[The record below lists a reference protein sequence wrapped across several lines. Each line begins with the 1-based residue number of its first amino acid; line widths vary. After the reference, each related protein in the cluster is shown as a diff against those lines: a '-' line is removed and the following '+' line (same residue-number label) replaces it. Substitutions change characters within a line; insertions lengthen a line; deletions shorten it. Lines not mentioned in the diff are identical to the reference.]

1 MIEYCKLKIK
11 ETIDIAPIPRP
22 RPQSVSLETVQNR
35 RPVMYM
41 KRRTSGSTNGKE
53 QVNPPGE
60 GRESQVTSP
69 SATNETPASPV
80 ASAGSSNSVKS
91 DSTSDLRHRSCPPT
105 AQEARSAT
113 SGVFSQASSDKT
125 ITAQTEVL
133 QGGCL
138 PGDSLQVKVSVDHT
152 KAIKSMQ
159 GVIATFY
166 RLSRI
171 DTHPALP
178 LGPADQRSKARYED
192 YYPKSRTGLGGLSLS
207 SSGSSRTF
215 RQDLAQSIAPLIVD
229 PKTLTAISRTSIQVP
244 DHIFPSIGGVPG
256 TMISFKYFVEI
267 VIDLR
272 GKMGQDR
279 IRPRF
284 SMTHTA
290 QHAYEDPKVNVVN
303 AADGYTFLTTP
314 GFNFL
319 ITDQIRR
326 QKGVVFTKT
335 EIILGTRDSTRARG
349 KQKADDTN
357 GIDQNIPS
365 PRLSDPP
372 SFSALVNGNHITES
386 PNRHLD
392 SRFTPPLQQP
402 LLTPPSA
409 PPEEE
414 LDEKSR
420 IRRAETTLLPS
431 APPDSSSSSNGQEP
445 VPSAPLVFGED
456 DLLHRYMY
464 PQPAPRYEAPAVAVA
479 AAPQGVQDPINHGN
493 NVHHGQSN
501 RTPNESPI
509 TSNEDKQEL
518 ERKRLQVLASSPYD
532 SGIEDSVNE
541 RNSTID
547 ASLQASTEPAT
558 TSHGNNSNNQQA
570 LEQPSLADAEQ
581 SSKSGRSSQSEPDRE
596 QGDEPTQDV
605 GKADSSSVSEEPGQR
620 EADNSPDSCTN
631 VDRVSAGNNEH
642 LPAYMR

>member
-22 RPQSVSLETVQNR
+22 RPQSVSLETIQNR
-35 RPVMYM
+35 RPVIYM
-41 KRRTSGSTNGKE
+41 KRRTSGSTTGKE
-53 QVNPPGE
+53 QIPPPEE

-80 ASAGSSNSVKS
+80 ASGGSSNSVKS
-91 DSTSDLRHRSCPPT
+91 DSTSDLRRRSCPPT

-349 KQKADDTN
+349 KQKAEDTN
-357 GIDQNIPS
+357 GTDQNLPS

-392 SRFTPPLQQP
+392 SRFTPPPLQQP
-402 LLTPPSA
+402 LLTPPLA

-431 APPDSSSSSNGQEP
+431 APPESTPSSNVQEP
-445 VPSAPLVFGED
+445 LPSAPFVFGED
-456 DLLHRYMY
+456 DLLHRYVY
-464 PQPAPRYEAPAVAVA
+464 SQPAPRYEAPGVA
-479 AAPQGVQDPINHGN
+479 AAPQSIQDPTNHEN
-493 NVHHGQSN
+493 NVHHGQSD
-501 RTPNESPI
+501 RTTNENPLPP
-509 TSNEDKQEL
+509 TGDKQEL
-518 ERKRLQVLASSPYD
+518 ERQRLQLLASSPYD
-532 SGIEDSVNE
+532 SGIEDTVVE
-541 RNSTID
+541 PNSTFD
-547 ASLQASTEPAT
+547 ASLQASTEPAPI
-558 TSHGNNSNNQQA
+558 SHSVSSDGHQVSDQSHSANS
-570 LEQPSLADAEQ
+570 EQL
-581 SSKSGRSSQSEPDRE
+581 SKNERSSQLESGRE
-596 QGDEPTQDV
+596 QDEAPTHDV
-605 GKADSSSVSEEPGQR
+605 READSSRISEEREQR
-620 EADNSPDSCTN
+620 EADNNINSGPT
-631 VDRVSAGNNEH
+631 VDGVSARDTED
-642 LPAYMR
+642 LPTYMR